1 MKLFTRSS
9 LILGV
14 LGMMILLTTASS
26 NTLSKNEAELL
37 VKNSKEAEH
46 ESVSA
51 ELHAKEAELES
62 AATELE
68 KKKHKKA
75 KLKLGKSRSK
85 QIPTMALIQND
96 SLTNSTYREMNYTF
110 VKQELNEFREQ
121 NKKWDYKL
129 LDKQFDDIYNTMLL
143 RQMPYKTLFGDR
155 AYMQIFLNYFTA
167 CDSNKDN
174 VLDLGEFTG
183 CMGNDTY
190 LNRIKPPSNVYAA
203 QVNYTDPNFFYQFIF
218 NTLDTLNSGTLNFH
232 AYMELRLFIFSWRK
246 CSVVSPFLDETSWEC
261 AIDIVSGL
269 KTPSRP
275 TLRNTYYMCLEISNS
290 QRIRNID
297 FISYLMFASSARLYG
312 RINGKTDGDVT
323 SKNKFF

>member
-1 MKLFTRSS
+1 MKLFNRLS
-9 LILGV
+9 LLFAV
-14 LGMMILLTTASS
+14 LALIFLTTITSS
-26 NTLSKNEAELL
+26 SSVAKNEAELS
-37 VKNSKEAEH
+37 VKNTKES
-46 ESVSA
+46 ESLTVST
-51 ELHAKEAELES
+51 LEAATES
-62 AATELE
+62 ATTELE
-68 KKKHKKA
+68 KKKHRKTRVKTRKA
-75 KLKLGKSRSK
+75 ASK

-96 SLTNSTYREMNYTF
+96 SMTNSTYRQMNFTF

-143 RQMPYKTLFGDR
+143 RQTPYKTLFGDR
-155 AYMQIFLNYFTA
+155 AYMAIFLNYFQA
-167 CDSNKDN
+167 CDTNKDN
-174 VLDLGEFTG
+174 LLNFNEFKG

-190 LNRIKPPSNVYAA
+190 LNRIQPPSNLYAA
-203 QVNYTDPNFFYQFIF
+203 QTNYTNADFFYNTIF
-218 NTLDTLNSGTLNFH
+218 SLLDTHDTGALNFH

-290 QRIRNID
+290 DRIRNID
-297 FISYLMFASSARLYG
+297 FLSFLIFASSARLYG

-323 SKNKFF
+323 SKLLKIN

>member
-1 MKLFTRSS
+1 MKLFTRLS
-9 LILGV
+9 LIFGV
-14 LGMMILLTTASS
+14 LGMIVLFTIASS
-26 NTLSKNEAELL
+26 ATVSKNEAELSL
-37 VKNSKEAEH
+37 KTSKESEH
-46 ESVSA
+46 LTASTQ
-51 ELHAKEAELES
+51 EAETES
-62 AATELE
+62 ATTELE
-68 KKKHKKA
+68 KKKHR
-75 KLKLGKSRSK
+75 KSRVKTRKTMSR

-96 SLTNSTYREMNYTF
+96 SLMNSTYRGMNFTY

-143 RQMPYKTLFGDR
+143 RQTPYKTLFGDR
-155 AYMQIFLNYFTA
+155 AYMAIFLNYFQA

-174 VLDLGEFTG
+174 TLDYNEFKG

-190 LNRIKPPSNVYAA
+190 LNRIQPPSSLYAA
-203 QVNYTDPNFFYQFIF
+203 QVNYTNPDYFYQFIF
-218 NTLDTLNSGTLNFH
+218 NQLDTLNTGTLSFH
-232 AYMELRLFIFSWRK
+232 AYMELRLYIFSWRK

-290 QRIRNID
+290 QTIRNID
-297 FISYLMFASSARLYG
+297 FLSFLIFASSARLYG

-323 SKNKFF
+323 SKYFIQYL